1 MFRYGLEISLTFLMK
16 SLKFAIPVL
25 VFGLLS
31 ACASITNWVG
41 TKVSDNLTLAVM
53 NSEDM
58 WIIEHGLPAYLI
70 MVDAMIEANQN
81 NVAMLL
87 SGARLNGSYA
97 TAFVS
102 DVARQKVL
110 SEKALRYALRA
121 ACLDIKWM
129 CEVRSLPFDEFDEK
143 LAQMRKRKLAT
154 SYGLAS
160 AWAGYIQVNSDD
172 WHAVAE
178 LPRVKALMKWVAELD
193 PTLDGA
199 TPYMYLGIFESLL
212 PPAMGGNPD
221 LARRH
226 FEQAV
231 ELRGEDNLYI
241 KVMFAEFY
249 ARLVYDRELHD
260 ELLAQ
265 VLEADIVV
273 DGLRLQ
279 NEIAQIRATELLGDA
294 DDYF

>member
-1 MFRYGLEISLTFLMK
+1 MN
-16 SLKFAIPVL
+16 SLKFVIPIL
-25 VFGLLS
+25 IFGLLS
-31 ACASITNWVG
+31 ACTSITNWVG

-53 NSEDM
+53 NSEDL
-58 WIIEHGLPAYLI
+58 WVIEHGLPAYLI

-81 NVAMLL
+81 NVGMLL
-87 SGARLNGSYA
+87 SGARLNSSYA
-97 TAFVS
+97 TGFVS
-102 DVARQKVL
+102 DVPRQKVL
-110 SEKALRYALRA
+110 SKKALRYALRA

-129 CEVRSLPFDEFDEK
+129 CEVRTLPYDEFEEK
-143 LAQMRKRKLAT
+143 LAQMRKRNLAT
-154 SYGLAS
+154 AYGLAS
-160 AWAGYIQVNSDD
+160 AWAGFIQVNSDD

-178 LPRVKALMKWVAELD
+178 LPRVKSIMKWVAQRD

-231 ELRGEDNLYI
+231 ALRGEENLYI

-249 ARLVYDRELHD
+249 TRLVYDRELHD
-260 ELLAQ
+260 QLLAQ
-265 VLEADIVV
+265 VLEADVIV

-279 NEIAQIRATELLGDA
+279 NEIAQIRARELLRDA